1 MVISRFVN
9 RYTTNFKNLPLV
21 INCIKRN
28 NQLPII
34 DYANENPNKAK
45 FNFDV
50 IHNLITNNPNNTF
63 AIKFSGLGCLTNEI
77 QAINLAEELILHA
90 IANNS
95 KVMIDAEQDI
105 IQEFI
110 NNETNNLID
119 KYNKDSLNIFK
130 TYQMY
135 RIDTFNELK
144 RDMNYFRNHYIGI
157 KLVRGAYYNTDKV
170 TGKLFQHK
178 SDTDTNFNNG
188 IHLFDQNRNL
198 NHHMVLATHNKK
210 SIELLEGCRHPN
222 VSIAHLQGFSDDLSN
237 TMVTKGYPVYKYLPV
252 GNYID
257 TFPYLLRR
265 VYENY
270 PILLHL

>member
-21 INCIKRN
+21 VNSIKNN

-45 FNFDV
+45 SNFNV
-50 IHNLITNNPNNTF
+50 IYNLIKNNPNNTF
-63 AIKFSGLGCLTNEI
+63 AIKFSGLGCVTNKT
-77 QAINLAEELILHA
+77 QAVNMAEELILHA

-95 KVMIDAEQDI
+95 RVMIDAEQDS
-105 IQEFI
+105 IQDFI
-110 NNETNNLID
+110 NDETNNLM
-119 KYNKDSLNIFK
+119 KNYNKDTLNIFK

-135 RIDTFNELK
+135 RTDSYDLLK
-144 RDMNYFRNHYIGI
+144 KDINDFRNHHLGI
-157 KLVRGAYYNTDKV
+157 KLVRGAYYNSDKI

-178 SDTDTNFNNG
+178 FDTDTNFNNG
-188 IHLFDQNRNL
+188 IHLFDNNHNL
-198 NHHMVLATHNKK
+198 NHHIVLATHNKK
-210 SIELLEGCRHPN
+210 SNELLEACCHPN
-222 VSIAHLQGFSDDLSN
+222 VSIAHLKGFTDELSE
-237 TMVTKGYPVYKYLPV
+237 TMVTKGYLVYKYLPV